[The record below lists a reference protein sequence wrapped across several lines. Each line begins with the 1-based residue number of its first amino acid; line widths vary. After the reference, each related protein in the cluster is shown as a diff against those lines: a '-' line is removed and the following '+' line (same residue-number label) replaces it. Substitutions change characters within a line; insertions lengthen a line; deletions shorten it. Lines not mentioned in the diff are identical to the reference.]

1 MPQIDGLRDTV
12 VERGQVGLNAISR
25 QGETE
30 RERGQSTCAIKEKSK
45 GRKRS
50 GWGREAS
57 NLQHSNVKFICG
69 GEATKLG
76 NFYGTGRNEVATKYR
91 Q

>member
-1 MPQIDGLRDTV
+1 MQLAGKAKRKGRENSQLVLLKRKAKE
-12 VERGQVGLNAISR
+12 ERGADG
-25 QGETE
+25 G
-30 RERGQSTCAIKEKSK
+30 G
-45 GRKRS
+45 G
-50 GWGREAS
+50 G

>member
-1 MPQIDGLRDTV
+1 MG
-12 VERGQVGLNAISR
+12 VGGA
-25 QGETE
+25 
-30 RERGQSTCAIKEKSK
+30 
-45 GRKRS
+45 
-50 GWGREAS
+50 

-76 NFYGTGRNEVATKYR
+76 NFYGAGRNEVATKYR

>member
-1 MPQIDGLRDTV
+1 MR
-12 VERGQVGLNAISR
+12 LNAISR

-30 RERGQSTCAIKEKSK
+30 RGSGKDRESGQSTCAIKEQSK
-45 GRKRS
+45 RRKRRL
-50 GWGREAS
+50 GDTRGY
-57 NLQHSNVKFICG
+57 LQHSNVNFICG